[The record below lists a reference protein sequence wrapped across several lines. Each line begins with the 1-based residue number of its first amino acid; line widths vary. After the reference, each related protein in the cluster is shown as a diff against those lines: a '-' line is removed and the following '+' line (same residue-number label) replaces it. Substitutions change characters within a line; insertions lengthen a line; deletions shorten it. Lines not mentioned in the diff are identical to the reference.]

1 MRVNSL
7 HERVLCFNF
16 KDNADFDILCF
27 ILLSLNRICRTSEV
41 RASKQTI
48 MTLNIQKIREDF
60 PILHQ
65 KIYNRQLVYFDN
77 AATTQRP
84 QQVIDALN
92 QTYTHYYGNIHRA
105 AHFLADKATE
115 AYEQTREKARVLINA
130 ESREQII
137 FTKGTTE
144 SINLAAFSFGEAF
157 IEAGDEIIV
166 SEMEHHSNIV
176 PWQLM
181 AGRKG
186 AKILMLPIDD
196 NGRLMIEKLDEL
208 ITPRTKLIAVAHISN
223 VLGTINPIKQIAE
236 IAHGK
241 GIRIFV
247 DGAQAAPHLKIDV
260 QELDVDFY
268 AFSAHKMYGPNGVGV
283 SYGKKELLEQLPPY
297 QGGGEMISE
306 VKFSGTTY
314 NELPYKFE
322 AGTPNISGVIAF
334 GAAIDYLQ
342 KIGFENLAA
351 WEHELLEYATEKLLA
366 IPGLSIYGTQSQ
378 KSGVISFNVEGAHF
392 FDLGTMLD
400 KFGIAVRTGHHC
412 ADPLM
417 DHFGIQGTVRASFA
431 VYNTKEEIDFFV
443 DALKKVIAMF

>member
-1 MRVNSL
+1 MAL
-7 HERVLCFNF
+7 
-16 KDNADFDILCF
+16 D
-27 ILLSLNRICRTSEV
+27 
-41 RASKQTI
+41 
-48 MTLNIQKIREDF
+48 IQKIREDF

-65 KIYNRQLVYFDN
+65 KIYNRPLVYFDN

-92 QTYTHYYGNIHRA
+92 QTYTAYYGNIHRA
-105 AHFLADKATE
+105 AHFLADKATA
-115 AYEQTREKARVLINA
+115 AYEETRDKVKSLINA
-130 ESREQII
+130 ESREQIV

-157 IEAGDEIIV
+157 VKEGDEIIV

-181 AGRKG
+181 VGRKG
-186 AKILMLPIDD
+186 AKIVMLPIDD
-196 NGRLMIEKLDEL
+196 NGRLMIEELDEL
-208 ITPRTKLIAVAHISN
+208 ITPKTKLIAVAHVSN
-223 VLGTINPIKQIAE
+223 VLGTINPIAE
-236 IAHGK
+236 IAKIAHSK

-247 DGAQAAPHLKIDV
+247 DGAQAAPHLQIDV
-260 QELDVDFY
+260 QALNVDFY
-268 AFSAHKMYGPNGVGV
+268 ALSAHKMYGPNGVGV
-283 SYGKKELLEQLPPY
+283 LYGKKELLEQMPPY

-334 GAAIDYLQ
+334 GAAIDYLL
-342 KIGFENLAA
+342 GVGLENLAA
-351 WEHELLEYATEKLLA
+351 WEHELLEYATSKLLT
-366 IPGLSIYGTQSQ
+366 IPGLRIYGTQAQ
-378 KSGVISFNVEGAHF
+378 KSGVISFNVEGIHF

-417 DHFGIQGTVRASFA
+417 DHFDIQGTVRASFA
-431 VYNTKEEIDFFV
+431 VYNTKEEIDVFV
-443 DALKKVIAMF
+443 ESLKKVISMF

>member
-1 MRVNSL
+1 M
-7 HERVLCFNF
+7 
-16 KDNADFDILCF
+16 
-27 ILLSLNRICRTSEV
+27 
-41 RASKQTI
+41 TI
-48 MTLNIQKIREDF
+48 EIQKIREDF
-60 PILHQ
+60 PILDQ
-65 KIYNRQLVYFDN
+65 KIYKRQLVYFDN

-92 QTYTHYYGNIHRA
+92 QTYTEYYGNIHRG
-105 AHFLADKATE
+105 AHFMADKATA
-115 AYEQTREKARVLINA
+115 AYEETREKVKNLINA

-157 IEAGDEIIV
+157 VREGDEIIV

-186 AKILMLPIDD
+186 AKIVMLPIDD
-196 NGRLMIEKLDEL
+196 DGRLFIEKLDQL
-208 ITPRTKLIAVAHISN
+208 ITPKTKLIAVAHVSN
-223 VLGTINPIKQIAE
+223 VLGTINPIAQIAQ
-236 IAHGK
+236 IAHSK

-247 DGAQAAPHLKIDV
+247 DGAQAAPHLQIDV
-260 QELDVDFY
+260 QDLDVDFY

-283 SYGKKELLEQLPPY
+283 LYGKKELLEQMPPY

-322 AGTPNISGVIAF
+322 AGTPNISDVIAF
-334 GAAIDYLQ
+334 GAAIDYLLS
-342 KIGFENLAA
+342 IGLENLAS
-351 WEHELLEYATEKLLA
+351 WEHELLEYATSKLIV
-366 IPGLSIYGTQSQ
+366 IPGLRIYGMQAL
-378 KSGVISFNVEGAHF
+378 KSGVISFNVEGIHF

-400 KFGIAVRTGHHC
+400 KLGIAVRTGHHC

-417 DHFGIQGTVRASFA
+417 DHFDIQGTVRASFA
-431 VYNTKEEIDFFV
+431 VYNTKEEIDVFV
-443 DALKKVIAMF
+443 EALKKVIAMF